1 MARSF
6 SEFGNALYT
15 GEKSINFIGR
25 RKTWYMVSIVLII
38 LSIVGPMLRGG
49 FTFGIEF
56 TGGSQFQVHL
66 SEGQDRDPKIAEDA
80 VSEVLPSSAPR
91 VTQLGP
97 TDIRVQT
104 EALAEADYR
113 AVSESLAAAYEVAE
127 DEVTYSF
134 IGPTWGQDITR
145 QAIIALFV
153 FIAFAALVMAIY
165 FRTWKMSLAAIIAL
179 LHDLVITAG
188 IYGIS
193 GFEITPAAMI
203 GFLTILGYSLYDT
216 VVVFDKIRENT
227 SPGELNERRTFSEAV
242 NLGVNQTL
250 VRSINTSIVA
260 LLPVGSILFIG
271 AFLLGAG
278 TLRDIS
284 LALFIGILVGA
295 YSTIFIAAPAYAHL
309 REGEPGIKRHDE
321 KVRRARGEE
330 LPADAT
336 EQADGKRPA
345 VADTADSSGGSS
357 APQK

>member
-15 GEKSINFIGR
+15 GEKSIDFVGR
-25 RKTWYMVSIVLII
+25 RKRWYAISIVLII

-49 FTFGIEF
+49 FSFGIEF

-66 SEGQDRDPKIAEDA
+66 AQGADRDPKLAEEA
-80 VSEVLPSSAPR
+80 VATVLPQSAPR
-91 VTQLGP
+91 VSLLGP

-104 EALAEADYR
+104 EALEEAENR
-113 AVSESLAAAYEVAE
+113 AVTSALAKAYGVE
-127 DEVTYSF
+127 DQEVTYSY
-134 IGPTWGQDITR
+134 IGPAWGQDITR
-145 QAIIALFV
+145 QAIIALVV
-153 FIAFAALVMAIY
+153 FILFAALVMAIY
-165 FRTWKMSLAAIIAL
+165 FRTWKMSLAAIVAL

-227 SPGELNERRTFSEAV
+227 LPGELNERRTFGEAV

-250 VRSINTSIVA
+250 VRSINTSVVA

-271 AFLLGAG
+271 AFMLGAG

-309 REGEPGIKRHDE
+309 RESEPEVKRHDAR
-321 KVRRARGEE
+321 VRRARGEQSTSAE
-330 LPADAT
+330 ETA
-336 EQADGKRPA
+336 E
-345 VADTADSSGGSS
+345 ADS
-357 APQK
+357 K

>member
-6 SEFGNALYT
+6 ADFGNALYT

-25 RKTWYMVSIVLII
+25 RKTWYLISVVLIVI
-38 LSIVGPMLRGG
+38 SVLGPIMRGG
-49 FTFGIEF
+49 FAFGIEF

-66 SEGQDRDPKIAEDA
+66 SESTDRNPDTAQRA

-91 VTQLGP
+91 ISQLGP

-104 EALAEADYR
+104 EALSD
-113 AVSESLAAAYEVAE
+113 SENQEVTAALAKAYGIDAS
-127 DEVTYSF
+127 EVTYSY
-134 IGPTWGQDITR
+134 IGPAWGQDITR
-145 QAIIALFV
+145 QAVIALIV
-153 FIAFAALVMAIY
+153 FILLAALVMAIY
-165 FRTWKMSLAAIIAL
+165 FRTWKMSLAAMAAL
-179 LHDLVITAG
+179 FHDLIITAG
-188 IYGIS
+188 IYGLS

-227 SPGELNERRTFSEAV
+227 RSDALGDRTFGEAI

-250 VRSINTSIVA
+250 VRSINTSVVA

-271 AFLLGAG
+271 AFVLGAG

-295 YSTIFIAAPAYAHL
+295 YSTIFIAAPVYAQL
-309 REGEPGIKRHDE
+309 RAGDASVKAHDQRVL
-321 KVRRARGEE
+321 KARDRG
-330 LPADAT
+330 A
-336 EQADGKRPA
+336 R
-345 VADTADSSGGSS
+345 ADSQL
-357 APQK
+357 AEERV

>member
-6 SEFGNALYT
+6 AEFGNALYT
-15 GEKSINFIGR
+15 GEKSIDFIGKR
-25 RKTWYMVSIVLII
+25 RTWYLISIVLII
-38 LSIVGPMLRGG
+38 VSIAGPLLRGG

-66 SEGQDRDPKIAEDA
+66 SEGQDRDPAVAERA
-80 VSEVLPSSAPR
+80 VLEVLPASAPR
-91 VTQLGP
+91 VTQLGQS
-97 TDIRVQT
+97 DIRVQT
-104 EALAEADYR
+104 EALSDAENREVTA
-113 AVSESLAAAYEVAE
+113 ALAAQYELDE
-127 DEVTYSF
+127 SEVTYSY
-134 IGPTWGQDITR
+134 IGPAWGQDVTR
-145 QAIIALFV
+145 QAVIALIV
-153 FIAFAALVMAIY
+153 FILFAALVMAIY

-188 IYGIS
+188 VYGIS

-227 SPGELNERRTFSEAV
+227 APGELNDRRTFAESV

-250 VRSINTSIVA
+250 VRSINTSVVA

-271 AFLLGAG
+271 AFILGAG

-295 YSTIFIAAPAYAHL
+295 YSTIFIAAPTYAHL
-309 REGEPGIKRHDE
+309 REGEAAITKRDA
-321 KVRRARGEE
+321 KVRRLREQRETGGAGAESEE
-330 LPADAT
+330 AST
-336 EQADGKRPA
+336 
-345 VADTADSSGGSS
+345 VAE
-357 APQK
+357 